1 MRSVSLPDDRLL
13 LGVPTRWVLFGA
25 AVIAG
30 AVSGKT
36 INVEP
41 LGQAYNGLFML
52 YAEPGIQ
59 IASLAAGVGLG
70 FVLGL
75 IHLTSI

>member
-1 MRSVSLPDDRLL
+1 MRPTLSAFDAP
-13 LGVPTRWVLFGA
+13 LGVPARWLLFGA
-25 AVIAG
+25 AVLAG
-30 AVSGKT
+30 AVSGNT

-41 LGQAYNGLFML
+41 LGRVYDGLSML

-75 IHLTSI
+75 IHVSSI

>member
-1 MRSVSLPDDRLL
+1 MRVSLPPDRIL
-13 LGVPTRWVLFGA
+13 LGVPARWLLFGA

-30 AVSGKT
+30 AVTGDIVQT
-36 INVEP
+36 DP
-41 LGQAYNGLFML
+41 LDSTYNGLLTL
-52 YAEPGIQ
+52 YTDPGIP
-59 IASLAAGVGLG
+59 IASMATGVGLG

>member
-1 MRSVSLPDDRLL
+1 MRVSLPDDRIL

-30 AVSGKT
+30 AVSGNT

-41 LGQAYNGLFML
+41 LGRVYDGLSML

-70 FVLGL
+70 FFVGL
-75 IHLTSI
+75 IHIASI

>member
-1 MRSVSLPDDRLL
+1 MRLTLSAAGAP
-13 LGVPTRWVLFGA
+13 LGVPARWLLFGA

-30 AVSGKT
+30 AVSGNT
-36 INVEP
+36 INIEP
-41 LGQAYNGLFML
+41 LGRVYNGLFML

>member
-1 MRSVSLPDDRLL
+1 MRVSLPADRVP
-13 LGVPTRWVLFGA
+13 LGVPTRWLLFGA

-30 AVSGKT
+30 SVSGNT

-41 LGQAYNGLFML
+41 LGRVYNGLFML

-75 IHLTSI
+75 IHVASI

>member
-1 MRSVSLPDDRLL
+1 MRVSLLDDRIV
-13 LGVPTRWVLFGA
+13 LGVPARWLLFGA

-30 AVSGKT
+30 AVSGNT
-36 INVEP
+36 VNLEP
-41 LGQAYNGLFML
+41 LGQIYNGLFML
-52 YAEPGIQ
+52 YADPGIQ

-75 IHLTSI
+75 IHIASI